1 MANWFECKIRYDK
14 QMENGTIKK
23 VTEPYIVDALSF
35 TEAESRI
42 CEEMEHFV
50 HAGEFS
56 VSAVKR
62 TKISEIFRD
71 DSDAADKWYLVK
83 CAFITLD
90 EKTAVEKRSV
100 AQMLQQAAGFREA
113 LDSFLENMK
122 GTMADFEIVGI
133 TETPVMDV
141 YNVNLAGDNPA
152 QA

>member
-50 HAGEFS
+50 RAGEFS